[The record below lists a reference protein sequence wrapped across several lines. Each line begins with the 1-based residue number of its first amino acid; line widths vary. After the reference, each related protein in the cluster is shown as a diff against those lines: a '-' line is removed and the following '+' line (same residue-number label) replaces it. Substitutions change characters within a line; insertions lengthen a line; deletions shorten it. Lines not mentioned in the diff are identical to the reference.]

1 MSRSSSMS
9 QLLKGIIIGVV
20 LIMAIIG
27 TMSLLENGNPIT
39 SILSNHAPSTTTASN
54 PPSIEAPSITV
65 NSSNPQAINQ
75 NQDNTN
81 IGDLN
86 AEFSNGNINDN
97 TNQQALNGEKTNNN
111 SAELALS
118 TEQDKPVLE
127 DEKTPEEMEQVPVDF
142 GTMIITSIDPNDN
155 SDVKANY
162 TVYDEDNKKVM
173 ESKNVSEAV
182 YRLPVGQYKVET
194 TLNQIDATTQE
205 VKPVVTKNRYAIVRK
220 DSNSTYVFELETP
233 SNTGVL
239 QVSAKIADQTIRAD
253 FVIQKANGEVIAS
266 RNNVASSLFKL
277 DSGTYKVTVTNG
289 GNSDFKSVEIKGGES
304 LQTVFNLKQNAQ
316 QGRLIVK
323 LLSTSSNRPIRGDI
337 TISSQDNTVI
347 QALKASTQAELSLFQ
362 GNYKI
367 KIDGPNGVSNKNIRV
382 TPGQTL
388 NEVFRFDTPDTNT
401 IALNDDS
408 QNTDNTTIIKPVEGQ
423 QTNELNG
430 TNNSTEISNTEAE
443 FPRLE
448 TPELNNS
455 DVENLV
461 SERPSIEASQ
471 TENGIENSQPENPEL
486 ANTEPQSTV
495 SDINNN
501 GLASLNV
508 LARDGNTRNPI
519 RSNIYIQTLQ
529 GQHIENKT
537 YVESGTFNLAPG
549 TYKVTVRATNRE
561 NLVKTIRV
569 EGNKSIS
576 ETFSLVDPSNPS
588 SQAQATSSPQ
598 NVEIRRPSAN
608 VEIRRPS
615 QENINNIEVRRPA
628 PTNFENNPN
637 AIEAGFLNVSMRAPR
652 NLRPAD
658 TNLNTHFIVN
668 TTSGQKIVELN
679 DVRKGDFKLD
689 VGAYDVTAIY
699 QNQRRTQRINIQAN
713 QNTRLVFRTT
723 DFQTSPPPAPI
734 AATPKGILRSQIISQ
749 SGQPLIGNL
758 IVRNLQ
764 GQVVAQRNNVSSA
777 VFELPP
783 TGHTINLNYQ
793 GLTASEQIKIN
804 LNETTVQTFTIA
816 TN

>member
-1 MSRSSSMS
+1 MEK
-9 QLLKGIIIGVV
+9 LLHQE
-20 LIMAIIG
+20 IM
-27 TMSLLENGNPIT
+27 L
-39 SILSNHAPSTTTASN
+39 
-54 PPSIEAPSITV
+54 
-65 NSSNPQAINQ
+65 Q
-75 NQDNTN
+75 
-81 IGDLN
+81 
-86 AEFSNGNINDN
+86 
-97 TNQQALNGEKTNNN
+97 
-111 SAELALS
+111 
-118 TEQDKPVLE
+118 
-127 DEKTPEEMEQVPVDF
+127 
-142 GTMIITSIDPNDN
+142 
-155 SDVKANY
+155 
-162 TVYDEDNKKVM
+162 
-173 ESKNVSEAV
+173 AV
-182 YRLPVGQYKVET
+182 Y
-194 TLNQIDATTQE
+194 
-205 VKPVVTKNRYAIVRK
+205 
-220 DSNSTYVFELETP
+220 
-233 SNTGVL
+233 
-239 QVSAKIADQTIRAD
+239 
-253 FVIQKANGEVIAS
+253 
-266 RNNVASSLFKL
+266 
-277 DSGTYKVTVTNG
+277 
-289 GNSDFKSVEIKGGES
+289 FKSVEIKGGES

-658 TNLNTHFIVN
+658 TNLNTHFI
-668 TTSGQKIVELN
+668 
-679 DVRKGDFKLD
+679 KLD

-749 SGQPLIGNL
+749 SGQPLIGN
-758 IVRNLQ
+758 
-764 GQVVAQRNNVSSA
+764 
-777 VFELPP
+777 ELPP